1 MAKTTA
7 KGAHAGRREARTPRR
22 IIAYLA
28 TSADGYIARPD
39 GSVDWLDRPWPK
51 GNYGMG
57 AFLRSIDTVV
67 YGRKTFDLGK
77 GLGAPF
83 MPGVRTI
90 VVSRTLRAEDVP
102 DAELVRGDIAG
113 AAARWKSEPGKN
125 IWLMGGAELFGSFL
139 DAGALDELT
148 VHVVPVLIGSGIP
161 LLRAERQ
168 TTEMRLV
175 STRAYPDG
183 VVRLHYALKPVLTS
197 ARARRAPRTSAR

>member
-7 KGAHAGRREARTPRR
+7 KGAHAAKQPRRQPATRRREAGTSRR

-28 TSADGYIARPD
+28 ASADGYIARPD

-161 LLRAERQ
+161 LLRAEQQ

-175 STRAYPDG
+175 SSRAYPDG
-183 VVRLHYALKPVLTS
+183 VVRLHYAL
-197 ARARRAPRTSAR
+197 